1 MRMNKKEI
9 TRNFPQPTEEEHKQ
23 CTDGVCWVI
32 IMVRVLGLHIHI
44 FICCMGGGGAIFS
57 CSEFDL
63 DLHEKS
69 SWCGIKST
77 WCSYGS
83 FWDLHLVLCFCDLFV
98 LCFCDLFFSCAPIY
112 LSSSFLISN
121 FWHLSQRKLPFSPID
136 CQNGDAMVVMDMVL
150 LKCHSIT
157 MHDFSS
163 VEMNAMSS

>member
-1 MRMNKKEI
+1 MRMMNKKEI
-9 TRNFPQPTEEEHKQ
+9 TQRNFPQPTEEEHKQ
-23 CTDGVCWVI
+23 CTAGVCWVI
-32 IMVRVLGLHIHI
+32 IMVRAHMLHGWRWSYIYLFQIWTSMKNPSGVVLNLH
-44 FICCMGGGGAIFS
+44 
-57 CSEFDL
+57 
-63 DLHEKS
+63 
-69 SWCGIKST
+69 

-98 LCFCDLFFSCAPIY
+98 MCFCDLFFSCAPIY